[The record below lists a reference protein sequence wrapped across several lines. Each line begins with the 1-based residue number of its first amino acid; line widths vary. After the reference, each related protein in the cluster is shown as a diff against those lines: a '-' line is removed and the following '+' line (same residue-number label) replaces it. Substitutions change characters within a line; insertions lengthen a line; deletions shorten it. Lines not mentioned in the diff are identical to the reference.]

1 MNYSVQIK
9 TSAQAARLLRDHL
22 DDLDHE
28 ELWGI
33 YLTGCGYLINAEMLT
48 KGTLTCTPIDARTVI
63 KRALMN
69 NAAAVII
76 VHNHPSG
83 NPRPSVNDI
92 TQTDH
97 IRKGEKSRMV
107 VFWTQL
113 VKEDSD
119 DLDTDG
125 EPRRKVI
132 PYLKYYNVWNID
144 QCEGITARWT
154 KTADASAEPKV
165 RPAEAAEAIVAGYLA
180 QPSHPKLILMA
191 GDRAFYRPSTDEV
204 VVPVLSQYDSSDEYY
219 STLFHELGHST
230 GHKDRLNRKGVAE
243 ITAAML
249 VSQASLAAE
258 RAFKNSVAYLQ
269 SWLRALKDDSK
280 MIVWAA
286 GKAEAAARFILRES
300 CSPLTTF

>member
-1 MNYSVQIK
+1 MSQSNIYQMITDRIIAQMQQGVIPWRKPWHSINNDNPEQVAVSHETGRPYSLLNQFLVGGPGEYISFGQI
-9 TSAQAARLLRDHL
+9 QRQGGR
-22 DDLDHE
+22 
-28 ELWGI
+28 
-33 YLTGCGYLINAEMLT
+33 
-48 KGTLTCTPIDARTVI
+48 
-63 KRALMN
+63 
-69 NAAAVII
+69 
-76 VHNHPSG
+76 
-83 NPRPSVNDI
+83 
-92 TQTDH
+92 

-180 QPSHPKLILMA
+180 QPSHPKLTLMA
-191 GDRAFYRPSTDEV
+191 GDRAFYRPSADEV
-204 VVPVLSQYDSSDEYY
+204 VVPLLSQYDSADEYY

-230 GHKDRLNRKGVAE
+230 GHKDRLNRKGIADITFFGDHEYSKEELVAE

-249 VSQASLAAE
+249 VAQAGLSAE
-258 RAFKNSVAYLQ
+258 RAFKNSIAYLQ
-269 SWLRALKDDSK
+269 SWLRALKDDPK

-286 GKAEAAARFILRES
+286 GKAEAAARYILGEIAV
-300 CSPLTTF
+300 PKTINNQ